1 MWTKLNFLF
10 IATTRSF
17 QKPHINIGW
26 LTRLT
31 SFVYLTGDI
40 ANELGVPPQTL
51 TSLIRKHTT
60 AVAIDK
66 QCADC
71 GRFYPLTSRS
81 SFSERRPSRAWMC
94 PDCIAAERQR
104 SVEAKLNAKQIHRE
118 NISEIWD
125 PNNRH
130 ARTLEEYSLMD
141 VVSML
146 SMVRGGAAEDYSYIK
161 PVNSFDEHLT
171 PNTEFTVDILNYV
184 FDRDLLTPHPGSRV
198 DAFKFTDHRPTSF
211 YLYKVNWVMPQW
223 GNLRDI
229 TSMLEEIIARGEL
242 PSSWKESIPEVWQS
256 IVLQEGTELLEHYV
270 TEHKFSLQVG
280 EKTVDV
286 LASILRHYSVAQ
298 LQNFLWRA
306 ARDAA
311 AYYVRENIPKAR
323 AANSIV
329 TRLQGNYERARA
341 SAWEIKPYSRLFN
354 LPQSLI
360 SKVFFNS
367 IMQMPDSYRTSLPPD
382 DT

>member
-1 MWTKLNFLF
+1 
-10 IATTRSF
+10 
-17 QKPHINIGW
+17 
-26 LTRLT
+26 
-31 SFVYLTGDI
+31 
-40 ANELGVPPQTL
+40 
-51 TSLIRKHTT
+51 
-60 AVAIDK
+60 
-66 QCADC
+66 
-71 GRFYPLTSRS
+71 
-81 SFSERRPSRAWMC
+81 MC

-104 SVEAKLNAKQIHRE
+104 SVEAKLKAEQIHRE
-118 NISEIWD
+118 KISEIWD
-125 PNNRH
+125 PNNRY
-130 ARTLEEYSLMD
+130 ARPLEEYSLMD

-161 PVNSFDEHLT
+161 PVDSFDEHLT
-171 PNTEFTVDILNYV
+171 PNTEFTVDILNYILKK
-184 FDRDLLTPHPGSRV
+184 DLLTPHPGSRV

-211 YLYKVNWVMPQW
+211 YLYKVHWVMPQW

-229 TSMLEEIIARGEL
+229 TSMLEDIIARGEL
-242 PSSWKESIPEVWQS
+242 PSSWKKSIPEVWQS

-286 LASILRHYSVAQ
+286 LTSILRHYSVAQ